1 MARAAAAVHKKKPQT
16 GLLALLALFWAC
28 LQTAQPV
35 RALAGPTVRCS
46 SRPSSSTS
54 SSIST
59 GPHQLRPLRAS
70 PRRAVQA
77 SEPSENEDDK
87 DKEEQLQKTVQEKEE
102 IKEDR
107 YQQRVDL
114 ALKGCARAEK
124 ALQIATDELE
134 SVTKDLVFAREQRRK
149 AVEDQNQ
156 QKQSTWDQ
164 NVEKAAKDVDKA
176 KKDVDKAKEDFH
188 KAEERLKE
196 EEAKVSAA
204 PAQAAGGVQLL
215 LWLLVCSIPH
225 GRRAFRAFLFFGV
238 MLCSSKDQL
247 VVKFHCVGLQHFGEW
262 EGLLAASGSGKPG
275 YSSCFADASERG
287 VSPRL
292 EVAVVFV

>member
-1 MARAAAAVHKKKPQT
+1 MARVSAASRKKKPLFR
-16 GLLALLALFWAC
+16 LLSLMALSWAC
-28 LQTAQPV
+28 LQTAQPLW
-35 RALAGPTVRCS
+35 ALAGPIVSCS
-46 SRPSSSTS
+46 SRSSSSTS

-59 GPHQLRPLRAS
+59 GPHRQLRPLRVS
-70 PRRAVQA
+70 PRRALPEVEEPSGDDEDQEQAASAQTTDLVEDATKASESAVGMRFCSWTIADCGRA
-77 SEPSENEDDK
+77 SEPSESEDDK
-87 DKEEQLQKTVQEKEE
+87 DKIVASARDEQLQKTAQE
-102 IKEDR
+102 KEDR

-164 NVEKAAKDVDKA
+164 NVKKAAEDVDKA

-204 PAQAAGGVQLL
+204 PAQAAG
-215 LWLLVCSIPH
+215 
-225 GRRAFRAFLFFGV
+225 
-238 MLCSSKDQL
+238 
-247 VVKFHCVGLQHFGEW
+247 
-262 EGLLAASGSGKPG
+262 
-275 YSSCFADASERG
+275 
-287 VSPRL
+287 
-292 EVAVVFV
+292 

>member
-1 MARAAAAVHKKKPQT
+1 MRT
-16 GLLALLALFWAC
+16 LFCYWTW
-28 LQTAQPV
+28 Q
-35 RALAGPTVRCS
+35 
-46 SRPSSSTS
+46 
-54 SSIST
+54 
-59 GPHQLRPLRAS
+59 
-70 PRRAVQA
+70 
-77 SEPSENEDDK
+77 
-87 DKEEQLQKTVQEKEE
+87 
-102 IKEDR
+102 DR

-134 SVTKDLVFAREQRRK
+134 SVTKDLVLAREQRRK

-156 QKQSTWDQ
+156 QKQSTWEQ
-164 NVEKAAKDVDKA
+164 NVKKAAEDVDKA

-247 VVKFHCVGLQHFGEW
+247 VVKFHFVGWQHFGERV
-262 EGLLAASGSGKPG
+262 ELSEQRAVGCFRFHANLVALRVLLMLLNLLSVLGSRWGGGQPVFR
-275 YSSCFADASERG
+275 SLCA
-287 VSPRL
+287 L
-292 EVAVVFV
+292 QVAVVFV

>member
-1 MARAAAAVHKKKPQT
+1 MRT
-16 GLLALLALFWAC
+16 LFCHWIW
-28 LQTAQPV
+28 Q
-35 RALAGPTVRCS
+35 
-46 SRPSSSTS
+46 
-54 SSIST
+54 
-59 GPHQLRPLRAS
+59 
-70 PRRAVQA
+70 
-77 SEPSENEDDK
+77 
-87 DKEEQLQKTVQEKEE
+87 
-102 IKEDR
+102 DR

-156 QKQSTWDQ
+156 QKQSTWEQ
-164 NVEKAAKDVDKA
+164 NVKKAAEDVDKA
-176 KKDVDKAKEDFH
+176 KKDVYKAKEDFH

-247 VVKFHCVGLQHFGEW
+247 VVKFHCVGWQHFGER
-262 EGLLAASGSGKPG
+262 EGAFGQRALDSFRQIWLPFAFCR
-275 YSSCFADASERG
+275 CFRTGCQS
-287 VSPRL
+287 
-292 EVAVVFV
+292 

>member
-1 MARAAAAVHKKKPQT
+1 MRT
-16 GLLALLALFWAC
+16 LFCHWTW
-28 LQTAQPV
+28 Q
-35 RALAGPTVRCS
+35 
-46 SRPSSSTS
+46 
-54 SSIST
+54 
-59 GPHQLRPLRAS
+59 
-70 PRRAVQA
+70 
-77 SEPSENEDDK
+77 
-87 DKEEQLQKTVQEKEE
+87 
-102 IKEDR
+102 DR

-156 QKQSTWDQ
+156 QKQSTWEQ
-164 NVEKAAKDVDKA
+164 NVKKAAEDVDKA

-215 LWLLVCSIPH
+215 LWLLVCSMVVV
-225 GRRAFRAFLFFGV
+225 RFARFCFLGS
-238 MLCSSKDQL
+238 CSA
-247 VVKFHCVGLQHFGEW
+247 
-262 EGLLAASGSGKPG
+262 LARISSSLSFTVLAGSTSGSGRG
-275 YSSCFADASERG
+275 LSEQRALD
-287 VSPRL
+287 SFRQIWLPF
-292 EVAVVFV
+292 VFC